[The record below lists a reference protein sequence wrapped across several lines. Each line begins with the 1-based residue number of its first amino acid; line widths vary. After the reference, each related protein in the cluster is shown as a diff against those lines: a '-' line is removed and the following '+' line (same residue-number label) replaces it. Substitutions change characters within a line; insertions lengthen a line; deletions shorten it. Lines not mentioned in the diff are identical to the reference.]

1 LAVHER
7 NIIRPG
13 RPRVAAAP
21 FLFVAI
27 AYLSGCYP
35 TRPSLSPLPPQV
47 KSVEGYASL
56 RLTREGTTVK
66 SRFSFIF
73 VLPGQGRIDVKDPL
87 GRAVASLFIEENES
101 YFVLLSKKMY
111 WGAEREEA
119 MAKFLGFA
127 LSPQEMTS
135 ILTGKLEDLD
145 GWDVEKDDRNRVI
158 RGQRDGLRFE
168 VRQFF
173 ADSRLPRLIALSY
186 AGANGS
192 LRVLRLNFNQPP
204 KKDAFR
210 LAFLED
216 KDYTVATWDEIEQWL
231 RHED

>member
-1 LAVHER
+1 
-7 NIIRPG
+7 
-13 RPRVAAAP
+13 
-21 FLFVAI
+21 VAI

-35 TRPSLSPLPPQV
+35 SRPSLSPLPPQV

-56 RLTREGTTVK
+56 RLTQEGTTVK

-73 VLPGQGRIDVKDPL
+73 LLPGQGRIDVKDPL

-101 YFVLLSKKMY
+101 YFVLPSKKMY

-127 LSPQEMTS
+127 LNPQEMTS

-158 RGQRDGLRFE
+158 RGQRDGFRFE

-173 ADSRLPRLIALSY
+173 SDSRLPRLIALSH

-216 KDYTVATWDEIEQWL
+216 KDYTVATWAEIEQWL